1 MADPVT
7 AAIVAALATA
17 SATKLG
23 EGIGNGAVSTFKSLY
38 KAVTRRFR
46 SDPEAQEALDDLRL
60 DEHDTGARD
69 TVSLHLDRAAQE
81 DPEIGRLLEELRAA
95 VNEINQEG
103 EGTVVNQINGDVSG
117 SARVI
122 QGRDFHGGVHL

>member
-7 AAIVAALATA
+7 TAIIAALATA

-23 EGIGNGAVSTFKSLY
+23 EGLGDGVVSTFRSLY
-38 KAVTRRFR
+38 KAVTRHFR

-60 DEHDTGARD
+60 DEHDTEAMD
-69 TVSLHLDRAAQE
+69 VVSTHLDRAAHE
-81 DPEIGRLLEELRAA
+81 DPEIGRLLEELRSE

-103 EGTVVNQINGDVSG
+103 DGTVVNQINGNVSD
-117 SARVI
+117 SAKVI
-122 QGRDFHGGVHL
+122 QGRDFHGGIHL